1 MNRILTDDKIKALA
15 VTIFHDSATDEI
27 FACQSG
33 STLMKID
40 LKNANF
46 QAIPSQTLIFLNGE
60 LDKDLCSNESEIFH
74 VKIDLSHEDHRFVSL
89 KPDSIRIYPGL
100 SVFDV
105 LESLPEISDKKQF
118 PDRTE
123 FDNLSLTLLQK
134 HARGV
139 KLIHDALECGDFG
152 NVVPAYIKGPAYEK
166 IFNLYKNR
174 TGYRPVENGSIPPIS
189 RKEKKK
195 KSAGKSPVNQ
205 RKQTNKNAEQILVR
219 NTKRQKF

>member
-1 MNRILTDDKIKALA
+1 MNKILSTDKIKALA
-15 VTIFHDSATDEI
+15 VTIFHDLATDEI

-46 QAIPSQTLIFLNGE
+46 QAIPNQTLIFLNGE
-60 LDKDLCSNESEIFH
+60 FDKELCSNESEIFH
-74 VKIDLSHEDHRFVSL
+74 ITVDLSHDEHRFVSL
-89 KPDSIRIYPGL
+89 KPDSIKIYPGL

-105 LESLPEISDKKQF
+105 IESIPELSDKKNF
-118 PDRTE
+118 PGRTE
-123 FDNLSLTLLQK
+123 FDHLCLTLLQK

-152 NVVPAYIKGPAYEK
+152 DVVPEYIKGPAYEK
-166 IFNLYKNR
+166 IFINYKNR
-174 TGYRPVENGSIPPIS
+174 TGYRPVEVGSIPPII

-195 KSAGKSPVNQ
+195 NSSAKSRV
-205 RKQTNKNAEQILVR
+205 KQNHVSENAKQILVR
-219 NTKRQKF
+219 KNCQK